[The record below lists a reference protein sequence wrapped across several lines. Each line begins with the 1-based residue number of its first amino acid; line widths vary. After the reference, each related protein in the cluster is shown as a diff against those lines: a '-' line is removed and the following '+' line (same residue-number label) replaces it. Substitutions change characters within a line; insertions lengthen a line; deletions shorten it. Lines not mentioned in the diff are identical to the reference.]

1 MTRED
6 RDPDES
12 LNKGRPLP
20 PAPSSAATG
29 AWPLAAVVLLALA
42 LRLFGL
48 DAQSLWVD
56 EVVTWKGAQLPLG
69 DLLSLRS
76 YYAMAH
82 SLYFAMMHGVLSVL
96 GDGETVLRLPSVFF
110 GAASVPL
117 LYLIGKDWFG
127 HRVGL
132 AAALLLAASPLH
144 LYYSQE
150 ARPYA
155 AVVCFALASMVCLN
169 RVLEGRR
176 RFRWQVGFAVSFAA
190 MLFCHPIALAFVLTI
205 ALQIVLA
212 QERLKLAQ
220 VRGMLIGAGAA
231 TAVLLLVLAALPP
244 IRPVPVE
251 SRGVAALPYTV
262 WAFSVG
268 YSLGPSI
275 RDLHAT
281 EPMRVALQHAPL
293 IASVLLLTGGLA
305 LLGAIGVG
313 RESRVRLAILL
324 VWLVGPIG
332 FVMVGAA
339 VTGHPYNVR
348 YVIPAFP
355 AFLLLLACG
364 IESVR
369 GNGAKAVAWTAVLA
383 VCAVSLWNYFT
394 SSAYAKDDYRSA
406 VGAIAARARPGELVL
421 VSEAYT
427 RIMLDYYDPGPVH
440 VVAFPLPQTGRDWER
455 AQADLDRL
463 TEGRTRLWLLL
474 GRPERNRLG
483 VRIPGYLDSRFEREA
498 DLSWSGTR
506 LLLYHSPN
514 GR

>member
-1 MTRED
+1 M
-6 RDPDES
+6 DES
-12 LNKGRPLP
+12 LDETRPLR
-20 PAPSSAATG
+20 PALSSGSTRV
-29 AWPLAAVVLLALA
+29 WPLMAVVLLALT
-42 LRLFGL
+42 LRLLGL
-48 DAQSLWVD
+48 ESQSLWVD

-82 SLYFAMMHGVLSVL
+82 SLYFAMMHGVISLL
-96 GDGETVLRLPSVFF
+96 GDGEPALRLPSVLF

-117 LYLIGKDWFG
+117 LYVIGRDWLG

-132 AAALLLAASPLH
+132 AAALLLAVSPLH

-155 AVVCFALASMVCLN
+155 AVVCFTLASMVCLN

-176 RFRWQVGFAVSFAA
+176 GFGWQVGFAVFFAA
-190 MLFCHPIALAFVLTI
+190 MLFCHPIALAFVPVI
-205 ALQIVLA
+205 VLQIILLR
-212 QERLKLAQ
+212 ERLTLAP
-220 VRGMLIGAGAA
+220 VRGVLIGAGVA
-231 TAVLLLVLAALPP
+231 TAALLLVLTALPP
-244 IRPVPVE
+244 IRPVAVE
-251 SRGVAALPYTV
+251 SRGLAALPYTV

-268 YSLGPSI
+268 YSLGPSV
-275 RDLHAT
+275 RALHST
-281 EPMRVALQHAPL
+281 EPMRIALQHAPL
-293 IASVLLLTGGLA
+293 IAGVLLLTGGLA
-305 LLGAIGVG
+305 LLGAIGVW
-313 RESRVRLAILL
+313 RRSRTRLAILL

-332 FVMVGAA
+332 FVWVGAA

-364 IESVR
+364 IESFMS
-369 GNGAKAVAWTAVLA
+369 NKARAMAWTAVLA
-383 VCAVSLWNYFT
+383 LFAVSLWNYFT
-394 SSAYAKDDYRSA
+394 SSAYDKEDYRSA

-440 VVAFPLPQTGRDWER
+440 LVAFPLPHTGRDWDR
-455 AQADLDRL
+455 AKADLDRL
-463 TEGRTRLWLLL
+463 TEGRTRFWLLL
-474 GRPERNRLG
+474 GRPEPNRLG
-483 VRIPGYLDSRFEREA
+483 VRIPGYLDRRFEREA
-498 DLSWSGTR
+498 DLRWPGTR
-506 LLLYHSPN
+506 LILYGYPG